1 MTLWLYLYFPCLQ
14 LDTLYSQQPESS
26 DDVQPIAIVDK
37 HQIVQLN
44 NAATEL
50 GIEVG
55 MGLATAA
62 SLCHNLQVIPYQQEI
77 EETKLNEIAQWLYL
91 KAADITL
98 FSPKGL
104 LLKVSNM
111 LTLYQSL
118 EGYWSALTQH
128 LNTLNVSYHFASGFS
143 PFCAKLLAQQ
153 QLDRLLN
160 DRQALLDEL
169 QRYPLACSELESKTV
184 DKLNRVGVTSL
195 AELLAL
201 NITEIARRFDIHLV
215 NYVGRLTGR
224 FHHPLTLYHPP
235 LHFERH
241 LELLYELDNVAWLE
255 KPLAK
260 LLTQLEQHLR
270 LRDQL
275 AFELKLT
282 LHQRDKPQQS
292 IHFHSAKGEYR
303 LLQWQTLSALTLE
316 NLTLEAPVTAITL
329 STVRV
334 DLNQALSQDLFD
346 GEQGAL
352 SAQEL
357 ISILSAKLGEDHVSL
372 LEQSDDPRP
381 EYATLYRTA
390 LHGSGKL
397 DTDRLTPLLTRPSLL
412 LPSPVPLQH
421 QVSIVSGPERIQTGW
436 WDNHA
441 ISRDYFIAQDPQG
454 RWLWVYRTPSQQW
467 YLHGLFS

>member
-1 MTLWLYLYFPCLQ
+1 MTLWIYLYFPCLQ
-14 LDTLYSQQPESS
+14 LDTLYSQLPEA
-26 DDVQPIAIVDK
+26 DTEAQPIAIVDK

-44 NAATEL
+44 QAALQL

-111 LTLYQSL
+111 LTLYHSL

-128 LNTLNVSYHFASGFS
+128 LEKLNLSYHFASGFS

-153 QLDRLLN
+153 KLDRLLS
-160 DRQALLDEL
+160 DRSSLLQQLEGYSL
-169 QRYPLACSELESKTV
+169 SCSELDAKTV

-195 AELLAL
+195 AELLTL
-201 NITEIARRFDIHLV
+201 DITEIARRFDIHLV

-241 LELLYELDNVAWLE
+241 LELLYDLENVAWLE

-260 LLTQLEQHLR
+260 LLLQLEQHLR

-275 AFELKLT
+275 AYELKLT
-282 LHQRDKPQQS
+282 LHQRDKAPQS
-292 IHFHSAKGEYR
+292 VHFHSAKGEYR
-303 LLQWQTLSALTLE
+303 LAQWQTLSALTLE
-316 NLTLEAPVTAITL
+316 GLKLDAPVTGITL
-329 STVRV
+329 ATLRV

-372 LEQSDDPRP
+372 IEQSADSRP
-381 EYATLYRTA
+381 EYATLYRSA
-390 LHGSGKL
+390 LHGSGKANSGISL
-397 DTDRLTPLLTRPSLL
+397 QRLTRPSLL
-412 LPSPVPLQH
+412 LPTPVPLQH

-436 WDNHA
+436 WDNHK
-441 ISRDYFIAQDPQG
+441 INRDYFIAQDSQG
-454 RWLWVYRTPSQQW
+454 RWLWVYRTPKQQW